1 MSRLSLNAVIES
13 HIDDLLVDEECGDLE
28 EAPHLRLLLY
38 RNGES
43 LADELDQ
50 ALDMDEED
58 LEFLREQAGAIV
70 TQKQDGTCVIRYFS
84 TGDEL
89 EDRWQDAI
97 NDLDA
102 ASEDEDEDEDSDD
115 EQDSEDDDE

>member
-70 TQKQDGTCVIRYFS
+70 TQKQDGTCVIRYFAS
-84 TGDEL
+84 GDEL

-102 ASEDEDEDEDSDD
+102 AGEDEDEPDNE
-115 EQDSEDDDE
+115 DSEDE

>member
-13 HIDDLLVDEECGDLE
+13 HIDDLLVDEECGDPE

-38 RNGES
+38 RDGEA

-70 TQKQDGTCVIRYFS
+70 TQKQDGTCVIRYFAS
-84 TGDEL
+84 GDEL

-102 ASEDEDEDEDSDD
+102 ADEDEGDEDDNNSEDE
-115 EQDSEDDDE
+115 

>member
-38 RNGES
+38 RDGES

-58 LEFLREQAGAIV
+58 LEFLREQAGVIV
-70 TQKQDGTCVIRYFS
+70 TQKQDQSCIIRYFS
-84 TGDEL
+84 SGDEL

-97 NDLDA
+97 NDFDA
-102 ASEDEDEDEDSDD
+102 AGEDEDDDSDDEDEDSED
-115 EQDSEDDDE
+115 E